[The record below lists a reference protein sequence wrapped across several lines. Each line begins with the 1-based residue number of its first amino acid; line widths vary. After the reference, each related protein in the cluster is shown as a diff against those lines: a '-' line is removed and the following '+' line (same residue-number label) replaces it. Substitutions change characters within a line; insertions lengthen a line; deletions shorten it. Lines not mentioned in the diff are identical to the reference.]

1 MNFLAPLT
9 GEGPSMGGYN
19 WEIRRTFHT
28 TSTYSVVDR
37 TT

>member
-1 MNFLAPLT
+1 MNLSAPVA

-19 WEIRRTFHT
+19 WEIKRTLHT
-28 TSTYSVVDR
+28 TLAFYVVDR